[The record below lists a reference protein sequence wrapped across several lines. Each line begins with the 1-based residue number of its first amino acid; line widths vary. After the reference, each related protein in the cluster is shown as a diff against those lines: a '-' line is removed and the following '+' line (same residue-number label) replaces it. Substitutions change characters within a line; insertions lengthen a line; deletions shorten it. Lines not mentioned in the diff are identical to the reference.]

1 MSDLYNTPRKRQRS
15 NSSNN
20 SPVSSLSTGISSV
33 PTLVD
38 TPLGD
43 VSPSTPA
50 TVTSQMSPGEQQA
63 LGLQHQAYTVYHT
76 LYKKIHLEDMGIMIA
91 NQHDK
96 RVYPNLFVFDE
107 MDNNEKNDAIN
118 GIMQAYKLDTNTDT
132 FYPVIWDSNNDR
144 FVGQEN
150 LNFNQSLNSSE
161 SFYSSNDLGP
171 LMSQESLST
180 NAPIVTDYSSL
191 AASASDSGRSSLTGG
206 KRKSKRRK
214 SKKNLKK
221 RNKKS
226 RRKP

>member
-1 MSDLYNTPRKRQRS
+1 MSGLNENYTTPRKRQRGNSIS
-15 NSSNN
+15 NSS
-20 SPVSSLSTGISSV
+20 VSSLSTNNSDV

-38 TPLGD
+38 SPPGDSPL
-43 VSPSTPA
+43 TPA
-50 TVTSQMSPGEQQA
+50 TVTSQMSPGQQA
-63 LGLQHQAYTVYHT
+63 TLALQHDAYTAYHT

-91 NQHDK
+91 NEHDK

-118 GIMQAYKLDTNTDT
+118 GIMQAYKLNTNTGT

-150 LNFNQSLNSSE
+150 LNFNQSLNSSG

-191 AASASDSGRSSLTGG
+191 AASSTDRSSLTGG